1 MKVLQINILFNQ
13 GSTGKIVADIH
24 NTLIN
29 NNIESIVCYGTGQKN
44 KNNGIYKVAYHY
56 ELSLYRI
63 WAHIMGLQY
72 ASGYYSTHRIIE
84 VIKKEKPDLVHLHC
98 INGFFVHI
106 YKLFNYLKNNG
117 IKTVLTLHAEFMYT
131 GSCGHA
137 FECERWKTG
146 CGNCPQLWEAT
157 YSYFFDRTSTAWRK
171 MNKAFEG
178 FENLVVTSVSPWL
191 TSRAVQSPILKNKN
205 ITTIENGIDTSKN
218 FHPKVYSHLKTH
230 HKITSEKV
238 LLHVTAKFTNNAND
252 LKGGRYIYKLA
263 EKLKDENVKILIIG
277 SDDKTLTMA
286 DNMINVGKIY
296 DQNLLAEYYSMA
308 DLTVITSKR
317 ETFSMPLAESLA
329 CGTPVVGF
337 LAGGPETIC
346 LKEYSEFVKFG
357 DVEALYKS
365 VLRWIDFKDNVN
377 TDIAKIAKEYYSKER
392 MSNKYIDLYLSFIQ
406 NRNEC

>member
-24 NTLIN
+24 DTLIN

-44 KNNGIYKVAYHY
+44 QNQGIYKVAYHY

-63 WAHIMGLQY
+63 WAHVMGLQY

-84 VIKKEKPDLVHLHC
+84 VIKKEKPDVVHLHC

-106 YKLFNYLKNNG
+106 YKLFNFLKNND

-137 FECERWKTG
+137 FECEKWKTG

-157 YSYFFDRTSTAWRK
+157 YSYFFDRTSVAWRK

-178 FENLVVTSVSPWL
+178 FDNLVVTAVSPWL
-191 TSRAVQSPILKNKN
+191 TSRAVQSPILKNKK
-205 ITTIENGIDTSKN
+205 ITTIENGIDTIKKIN
-218 FHPKVYSHLKTH
+218 PKVYSHLKAH

-238 LLHVTAKFTNNAND
+238 ILHVTAKFTNNEND

-263 EKLKDENVKILIIG
+263 EKLKDENIKILIIG
-277 SDDKTLTMA
+277 SGETTFKMP
-286 DNMINVGKIY
+286 DNMINVGKIS
-296 DQNLLAEYYSMA
+296 DQSLLAEYYSMA
-308 DLTVITSKR
+308 DLSVITSKR
-317 ETFSMPLAESLA
+317 ETFSMPSAESLA

-346 LKEYSEFVKFG
+346 LKEYSEFVEYG

-365 VLRWIDFKDNVN
+365 VLGWINFKDNVN

-392 MSNKYIDLYLSFIQ
+392 MSNRYLNIYEKIASS
-406 NRNEC
+406 